1 MAMCRRRS
9 VAASGSN
16 ILGEMSNGPH
26 ANIHTETERRT
37 QPILALRF
45 AVRLATVI
53 VAGLC
58 LAVPAATQPKETPEA
73 RSAPPV
79 PNPETLAALV
89 RWTILAISQAN
100 VTGNY
105 TVLRELGSPG
115 FQTANTSAKLGIV
128 FSALRDQNIDL
139 SFAVTATP
147 QLSQPPAVDPKGA
160 LKVVGYYPT
169 RPLQINFDFSF
180 EAVSGVWR
188 HSDLGLAAGPPLT
201 ASTAPDAKAP
211 GDLRKPPS
219 KPGK

>member
-1 MAMCRRRS
+1 
-9 VAASGSN
+9 
-16 ILGEMSNGPH
+16 MSNGPH

-53 VAGLC
+53 VAGLR

-79 PNPETLAALV
+79 PIPETLAALV

-115 FQTANTSAKLGIV
+115 FQTANTSAKLGIA

-180 EAVSGVWR
+180 E
-188 HSDLGLAAGPPLT
+188 P
-201 ASTAPDAKAP
+201 
-211 GDLRKPPS
+211 
-219 KPGK
+219 